1 MTEIE
6 NGFERALDVR
16 PTIASILDDPAA
28 SHALKR
34 VICDWLARDCV
45 DAAQDARALC
55 RLFED
60 RADQALGRLT

>member
-6 NGFERALDVR
+6 NGLERALYMR
-16 PTIASILDDPAA
+16 PTIAAILVDPAA

-45 DAAQDARALC
+45 DAAHDARALC
-55 RLFED
+55 QLFED
-60 RADQALGRLT
+60 RADQALGRLI